1 MHKVERRT
9 PNIIIIQYEMSS
21 SPSKIMAHHRGPAG
35 QTDDRLCGTTVQKM
49 SAMAAAASAADNDE
63 EKKRHAWRELGLDDS
78 SDDEASAIYDDHN
91 GYRRLSSGRE
101 KRVPRRF
108 VASPSKRGLSVED
121 IDSKVLADVDDSH
134 DHEDE
139 ELDSSPLRKNKSSAV
154 RSLIGHTSSITPGAI
169 SNKPRNTQDVL
180 KSQFGKGDKIYAV
193 WREDT
198 TRCSEPSWYPGTIKT
213 YQQESGHYTV
223 TFDDGDELDDLAH
236 NFIMTK
242 DDYLV
247 RMKTE
252 IKPLFEKGD
261 KVYAAYWADDKRTA
275 ATPSWYPGTIK
286 RYKEVKGG
294 NDEYG
299 PVRFYDVK

>member
-1 MHKVERRT
+1 
-9 PNIIIIQYEMSS
+9 
-21 SPSKIMAHHRGPAG
+21 MAHHRGPAG

-78 SDDEASAIYDDHN
+78 SDDEASTIYDDHN

-101 KRVPRRF
+101 KRFPRRF

-180 KSQFGKGDKIYAV
+180 KSQLERGTRSMQFGGRILRDALNHLGIQAQSRLINKNLGIILSLLTM
-193 WREDT
+193 EM
-198 TRCSEPSWYPGTIKT
+198 SW
-213 YQQESGHYTV
+213 
-223 TFDDGDELDDLAH
+223 
-236 NFIMTK
+236 MT
-242 DDYLV
+242 LL
-247 RMKTE
+247 
-252 IKPLFEKGD
+252 IISL
-261 KVYAAYWADDKRTA
+261 
-275 ATPSWYPGTIK
+275 
-286 RYKEVKGG
+286 
-294 NDEYG
+294 
-299 PVRFYDVK
+299 